1 MGTLK
6 RFSSLPEAR
15 LTPFQNSILT
25 LLAEAAGLPAA
36 LMLDMLLMEAV
47 LMQYMSETP
56 ADSAPQE
63 SSGQIGGNGKSIPAR
78 KRHTQ

>member
-1 MGTLK
+1 MRTVNPIL
-6 RFSSLPEAR
+6 SLPEAR
-15 LTPFQNSILT
+15 LTPFQNSILN

-47 LMQYMSETP
+47 LMQFMSETP

-63 SSGQIGGNGKSIPAR
+63 VSEQVGGTGKSISVL
-78 KRHTQ
+78 KSHTL